1 MTIRTIAAALA
12 RAAATIDLALCK
24 LNEMQ
29 FSAPWNPRPGRCA
42 GRGL

>member
-1 MTIRTIAAALA
+1 MTIRTVAAALA
-12 RAAATIDLALCK
+12 RAAADFQLAMCK

-29 FSAPWNPRPGRCA
+29 FSAPWNPKARRCA

>member
-1 MTIRTIAAALA
+1 MTIRTIAAAL
-12 RAAATIDLALCK
+12 RRVAADFELAMCK

-29 FSAPWNPRPGRCA
+29 FSAPWIPKASRCA